1 MFVKTENFSPET
13 DSSIKLPLVPALDK
27 LIQFSL
33 FVFVAFSMF
42 SITIT
47 QIAFSIGSISWLWK
61 VHLTQTW
68 KEVIGTRVGIAI
80 FCFCLACLVA
90 VGTSVD
96 LEHSFI
102 HLKKLLQF
110 IVFFWV
116 INTVQ
121 DEKQRDLLIGTLIV
135 AGVAAALY
143 GLSPYW
149 EGDLFEGGRIHGTR
163 SNVATFAGILMLT
176 GLTALGWFLFH
187 KPKEYWV
194 LGGAGIISICLLLAL
209 TRQAWLGFFI
219 GTSFLLFFWKK
230 KYLFIMPLLL
240 VGLLFFAPQGVKDR
254 MYSLTNLQENSFQSR
269 VILWQGGWK
278 IFKDYPITG
287 CGFKCVDAIHSQYP
301 DPKGYLAFYRGMHN
315 NIIQLLVDTGLVGLG
330 LWISI
335 WVAFFIEAFKRWQA
349 LAEKASQDN
358 AQGLL
363 MGSLAGVISFL
374 VGGFFETNFY
384 DSEIVM
390 LLYFIMGLSLAKVKK
405 APKVIETTFSIDRFL
420 NINRILWLDK
430 VIQFSLVTFVAFS
443 MFSITVTQIAF
454 SIGTVAWLFKVHL
467 TKSWKEIRGTPLGL
481 PILCFCLASIL
492 AVITSVDV
500 ATSLKPLKKILQ
512 FAVFF
517 WVANTVEDEKQKDLL
532 IKLLIA
538 AGVIASL
545 IGFSQAWTTA
555 VGLESRVSG
564 TMSIYMTF
572 ARLLMLV
579 GLFALGRVLFNET
592 KERWVIGA
600 VGIIAFCLLL
610 TLTRQA
616 WLGFFVGMVILI
628 IFWNK
633 KYLLAIPVVMAGLLL
648 FSPESVKDRLFSLID
663 LKDWTLQAR
672 LFLWKGGWE
681 IFKDYPITGCGF
693 KCVDFIHA
701 QYPDPSGYISRLRG
715 MHSNIFQLLVDI
727 GILGFG
733 AWLSIWVAYLL
744 TMYKKWSQLA
754 NDNRGLVMGST
765 AAVMG
770 FLAGGLFETN
780 FYDSEVVMLLY
791 FIMGI
796 SLAQT
801 NKKVSE

>member
-1 MFVKTENFSPET
+1 MFVKTEQFFPET
-13 DSSIKLPLVPALDK
+13 NSPITHPAVSALDK

-33 FVFVAFSMF
+33 FTFVAFSMF

-121 DEKQRDLLIGTLIV
+121 NEKQRDLLIGTLIV
-135 AGVAAALY
+135 AGIVAAMY

-149 EGDLFEGGRIHGTR
+149 QADLLEVGRIHGTR
-163 SNVATFAGILMLT
+163 STVATFAGILMLT
-176 GLTALGWFLFH
+176 GLTTLGWFLFH
-187 KPKEYWV
+187 EPRKYWV
-194 LGGAGIISICLLLAL
+194 LGCAGIIGICLLLTL
-209 TRQAWLGFFI
+209 SRHAWLGFFI
-219 GTSFLLFFWKK
+219 GAAFLLFFWNK
-230 KYLFIMPLLL
+230 KYLLIIPLLI
-240 VGLLFFAPQGVKDR
+240 VGLLFFAPANIKDR
-254 MYSLTNLQENSFQSR
+254 MHTFGNIGENSFQSR

-335 WVAFFIEAFKRWQA
+335 WVTFFIEAFKRWQA

-363 MGSLAGVISFL
+363 MGSLAGVIGFL
-374 VGGFFETNFY
+374 VGGLFETNFY

-405 APKVIETTFSIDRFL
+405 APKVIETTFSIDRVL

-430 VIQFSLVTFVAFS
+430 VIQFSLFTFVAFS

-467 TKSWKEIRGTPLGL
+467 TKSWKEIRGTAIGL

-492 AVITSVDV
+492 AVITSVDFD
-500 ATSLKPLKKILQ
+500 TSLKPLKKILQ

-517 WVANTVEDEKQKDLL
+517 WVANTVEDERQKDFL
-532 IKLLIA
+532 IKLLIV
-538 AGVIASL
+538 AGITASL
-545 IGFSQAWTTA
+545 LGFSQAWTNA
-555 VGLESRVSG
+555 VSLETRVSG
-564 TMSIYMTF
+564 TMSVYMTF
-572 ARLLMLV
+572 AGLLMLV
-579 GLFALGRVLFNET
+579 GLFALGRALFNEA
-592 KERWVIGA
+592 KE
-600 VGIIAFCLLL
+600 
-610 TLTRQA
+610 
-616 WLGFFVGMVILI
+616 
-628 IFWNK
+628 
-633 KYLLAIPVVMAGLLL
+633 
-648 FSPESVKDRLFSLID
+648 
-663 LKDWTLQAR
+663 
-672 LFLWKGGWE
+672 
-681 IFKDYPITGCGF
+681 
-693 KCVDFIHA
+693 
-701 QYPDPSGYISRLRG
+701 
-715 MHSNIFQLLVDI
+715 
-727 GILGFG
+727 
-733 AWLSIWVAYLL
+733 IWV
-744 TMYKKWSQLA
+744 T
-754 NDNRGLVMGST
+754 VMENMEKT
-765 AAVMG
+765 
-770 FLAGGLFETN
+770 TN
-780 FYDSEVVMLLY
+780 V
-791 FIMGI
+791 
-796 SLAQT
+796 
-801 NKKVSE
+801 NKEK